1 MTGRKR
7 RASTSSVDSVD
18 ESQIRW
24 CKEASIVRTVAKD
37 LAVDEWPVFELRD
50 AVVLNRDG
58 ETLENALHVALR
70 GPFMIRGH
78 LIIDEPSQ
86 KLHLVSRVRSSCPLE
101 IRHSTRYSIGETDEG
116 SPIIWVSGRGGWY
129 EINPSPAYRHIF
141 RQMCEATKLY
151 YIMVDIYA
159 PENAPKKSK
168 KSKKSALLDELAGV
182 FLQYAVRVGDGCTF
196 DEVVARCHEHAAFLI
211 NQFPQ
216 ETSIDW
222 NSTAFHRWIMTEH
235 ADLVEKIDYV
245 MRNPQIF
252 HDIPV
257 DKLSPAPRE
266 RTSTP
271 FSKSASVE
279 QADTKQVPI
288 RQRSRQTSSLA
299 PPLPPPPAEPTR
311 SRTPAQTKPAEA
323 RTSREQLPA
332 PRPIAPK
339 LAPKPVEEAPKPV
352 KEVTKPMA
360 PSTASRQ
367 TLSGSIAP
375 PPSDGPA
382 FDSVFEALEGILE
395 AACQAKRRRPI
406 TDTFVLNKFYFD
418 YTLPTYKDGDRGSH
432 KKPGQELLHYY
443 AAPLLQRLDK
453 AKYGGLAVYSWL
465 EQLSC
470 TEFQPLVWKP
480 SDFPITLFPR
490 TRKPRISAK
499 DAVQQPAPTSGPH
512 SHLLPAKTAEE
523 QFYDD
528 EEDDDRVEA
537 DVISD
542 ATASRRGKTIKRHG
556 RRKKSYLR
564 PVAANKKRPHSQ
576 IDGDSDSDRSE
587 PAPGTRTLHYLSDD
601 DDDYDDDDVMEDA
614 PASDD
619 AEENNANDGNT
630 VRHTTVEPIALVVRA
645 DKIPD
650 ATPRGPDATWVCDQD
665 GCDYMVRASDD
676 AESRE
681 RIQAHFSEHAQQLER
696 VSLAVT
702 ESRGH
707 MPINHL
713 LEKLKRMGEKSLPRH
728 QEPSL
733 PAPIKRK
740 LIV

>member
-18 ESQIRW
+18 ESQVRW
-24 CKEASIVRTVAKD
+24 RQEASIVRTVAKD
-37 LAVDEWPVFELRD
+37 LAADEWPVFELRD
-50 AVVLNRDG
+50 AVVFNRDG

-78 LIIDEPSQ
+78 LIIDDPSQ
-86 KLHLVSRVRSSCPLE
+86 KIHLISRVRRSCPLE
-101 IRHSTRYSIGETDEG
+101 IRHSTRYSIGETEDG

-129 EINPSPAYRHIF
+129 EINPSPAYRQIF
-141 RQMCEATKLY
+141 RKMCEATKLY

-159 PENAPKKSK
+159 PENAPKKNK
-168 KSKKSALLDELAGV
+168 KSTKSALLDELSGV
-182 FLQYAVRVGDGCTF
+182 FLQYAVRAGDGCTF
-196 DEVVARCHEHAAFLI
+196 EEVVARCHEHAAFLI

-222 NSTAFHRWIMTEH
+222 NSTAFHRWIMMEH

-245 MRNPQIF
+245 MRNPQII
-252 HDIPV
+252 HDIPIE
-257 DKLSPAPRE
+257 KLSPAPRE
-266 RTSTP
+266 STSR
-271 FSKSASVE
+271 SSYESASVE
-279 QADTKQVPI
+279 VADSKQVPI
-288 RQRSRQTSSLA
+288 RQRSRHASSLA
-299 PPLPPPPAEPTR
+299 PPPAEPTR

-323 RTSREQLPA
+323 RTSREPLH
-332 PRPIAPK
+332 APK
-339 LAPKPVEEAPKPV
+339 PIAPKPVEEAPKPV
-352 KEVTKPMA
+352 KEVTKPVKEVTKPMT

-382 FDSVFEALEGILE
+382 FESVFEALEGILD
-395 AACQAKRRRPI
+395 AACRGKKRKTI

-418 YTLPTYKDGDRGSH
+418 YTLPSYKDGDRGSH

-470 TEFQPLVWKP
+470 TEFQPVVFKP
-480 SDFPITLFPR
+480 SDFPITLYQR
-490 TRKPRISAK
+490 TRKPRMLTK
-499 DAVQQPAPTSGPH
+499 DAVQQPAPPSGPPP
-512 SHLLPAKTAEE
+512 SLLLVKTAEE
-523 QFYDD
+523 RLYDD
-528 EEDDDRVEA
+528 EEHDDGIEA
-537 DVISD
+537 EIISD

-576 IDGDSDSDRSE
+576 VDGDSDSDGLE
-587 PAPGTRTLHYLSDD
+587 PAPGTRTSHYISDNAD
-601 DDDYDDDDVMEDA
+601 DEYDDDVMEDA

-619 AEENNANDGNT
+619 AQDNNANDDNN
-630 VRHTTVEPIALVVRA
+630 VQHTTVEPIALVVRA

-650 ATPRGPDATWVCDQD
+650 ATPRGPDSTWVCDQD

-676 AESRE
+676 AEGRE

-713 LEKLKRMGEKSLPRH
+713 LEKLKRMGEKSLPRR